1 MGKRTEVLGL
11 LRERNFRLL
20 WFGETVS
27 SGGSSMAAVLVPLL
41 AVTTL
46 HASTFSV
53 AALTAASYLPWLIIG
68 LPAGAWVDRLPV
80 RPLMIGCDVVAAA
93 LYASLPV
100 LAWLGLLSIGDVLV
114 IALLAGGANVLFA
127 TAYQV
132 YLPSLVSGADLMEGN
147 AKLQGS
153 ASMATIGGRGVAG
166 MAAEGLGA
174 APAVLFNAASF
185 LVSAACLLGIRR
197 TPPERT
203 APARTSLRAE
213 IGQGARL
220 IARDRSLRSI
230 TLYAAAGNLT
240 YSGYNA
246 LLVVFLV
253 KVAGFTAATTGLL
266 LSTVGVGGLAGAL
279 IARRIGGRLGTPRA
293 MQLTALITGAFAL
306 LIPLT
311 RTGPAVT
318 CYIAGAFMVS
328 SRLAGRQHPGRLLP
342 AGLLPAGDAGP
353 GGGEHAFCRLG
364 DDTAGRVAGWC
375 ARYHAGRADRPVGAA
390 WRLCPV
396 RLDTA
401 GNAGSGGSTT
411 ACYDRRQGAPEDVV
425 FIGHHVRCE
434 VPPEVAADV
443 ARDRP
448 PGRSGRRPARRR
460 ASATASVSAVRQR
473 RVRMPSR

>member
-1 MGKRTEVLGL
+1 
-11 LRERNFRLL
+11 
-20 WFGETVS
+20 
-27 SGGSSMAAVLVPLL
+27 
-41 AVTTL
+41 
-46 HASTFSV
+46 
-53 AALTAASYLPWLIIG
+53 
-68 LPAGAWVDRLPV
+68 VDRLPV
-80 RPLMIGCDVVAAA
+80 RPLMIACDVVAAA

-132 YLPSLVSGADLMEGN
+132 YLPSLISGADLMEGN

-153 ASMATIGGRGVAG
+153 ASMATIGGRSVAG
-166 MAAEGLGA
+166 VAAEGLGA

-213 IGQGARL
+213 IAQGARL

-279 IARRIGGRLGTPRA
+279 VARRIGGRLGTPRA
-293 MQLTALITGAFAL
+293 MQLTALVTGAFAL

-311 RTGPAVT
+311 RTGPAVS
-318 CYIAGAFMVS
+318 CYLAGAFTVS
-328 SRLAGRQHPGRLLP
+328 AGSLVGNILAASFRQAYCPPEMLGRVVANMRFAAWGTIPLGALLAGALGTTLGVRAALWVVLGGYVLSGLILLGMP
-342 AGLLPAGDAGP
+342 
-353 GGGEHAFCRLG
+353 
-364 DDTAGRVAGWC
+364 
-375 ARYHAGRADRPVGAA
+375 GAA
-390 WRLCPV
+390 EAPRLV
-396 RLDTA
+396 MT
-401 GNAGSGGSTT
+401 
-411 ACYDRRQGAPEDVV
+411 E
-425 FIGHHVRCE
+425 E
-434 VPPEVAADV
+434 K
-443 ARDRP
+443 ARHRTL
-448 PGRSGRRPARRR
+448 S
-460 ASATASVSAVRQR
+460 
-473 RVRMPSR
+473 

>member
-1 MGKRTEVLGL
+1 MGTRVSMGTRTEVLGL

-20 WFGETVS
+20 WFGETAS
-27 SGGSSMAAVLVPLL
+27 GGGSSMAAVLVPLL

-46 HASTFSV
+46 HASTFAV

-80 RPLMIGCDVVAAA
+80 RPLMIACDLVAAA

-132 YLPSLVSGADLMEGN
+132 YLPSLISGADLMEGN

-153 ASMATIGGRGVAG
+153 ASMATIGGRSVAG
-166 MAAEGLGA
+166 VAAEGLGA

-197 TPPERT
+197 PPPERT

-213 IGQGARL
+213 IAQGARL

-279 IARRIGGRLGTPRA
+279 VARRIGGRLGTPRA
-293 MQLTALITGAFAL
+293 MQLTALVTGAFAL

-311 RTGPAVT
+311 RTGPAVS
-318 CYIAGAFMVS
+318 CYLAGAFTVS
-328 SRLAGRQHPGRLLP
+328 AGSLVGNILAASFRQAYCPPEILGRVVANMRFAAWGTIPLGALLAGVVGTTLGVRTALWALLGGYVLS
-342 AGLLPAGDAGP
+342 GLIL
-353 GGGEHAFCRLG
+353 LG
-364 DDTAGRVAGWC
+364 M
-375 ARYHAGRADRPVGAA
+375 PGAA
-390 WRLCPV
+390 EAPRLV
-396 RLDTA
+396 MT
-401 GNAGSGGSTT
+401 
-411 ACYDRRQGAPEDVV
+411 E
-425 FIGHHVRCE
+425 E
-434 VPPEVAADV
+434 K
-443 ARDRP
+443 ARHRTL
-448 PGRSGRRPARRR
+448 S
-460 ASATASVSAVRQR
+460 
-473 RVRMPSR
+473 

>member
-1 MGKRTEVLGL
+1 MGARTEVLGL

-27 SGGSSMAAVLVPLL
+27 GGGTSMAAVLVPLL

-68 LPAGAWVDRLPV
+68 LPAGAWVDRLRV
-80 RPLMIGCDVVAAA
+80 RPLMIACDVVAAA

-153 ASMATIGGRGVAG
+153 ASLATICGRGVAG
-166 MAAEGLGA
+166 VAAQGLGA

-197 TPPERT
+197 LPERT
-203 APARTSLRAE
+203 APVRTSLRAE
-213 IGQGARL
+213 IAQGARL

-253 KVAGFTAATTGLL
+253 KVAGFTAAATGLL

-279 IARRIGGRLGTPRA
+279 IARRIGGRLGTRRA
-293 MQLTALITGAFAL
+293 MQLTEIVTGAFAL
-306 LIPLT
+306 LVPLT

-318 CYIAGAFMVS
+318 CYLVGAFMMSAGSLVGNILAAS
-328 SRLAGRQHPGRLLP
+328 FRQAYCPPEMLGRVVANMRFAAWGTIPLGALLAGVLGTTLGVRTALWAVLGGYVLSGLILLGMP
-342 AGLLPAGDAGP
+342 A
-353 GGGEHAFCRLG
+353 
-364 DDTAGRVAGWC
+364 
-375 ARYHAGRADRPVGAA
+375 AA
-390 WRLCPV
+390 E
-396 RLDTA
+396 
-401 GNAGSGGSTT
+401 
-411 ACYDRRQGAPEDVV
+411 APPLVMTEDK
-425 FIGHHVRCE
+425 
-434 VPPEVAADV
+434 AL
-443 ARDRP
+443 
-448 PGRSGRRPARRR
+448 S
-460 ASATASVSAVRQR
+460 
-473 RVRMPSR
+473 